1 MEGFSG
7 DSRSPDS
14 GRVRDLE
21 RLREQLDFF
30 VFFHLGAD
38 AEISLR
44 ACQGTLRIAIAHQRI
59 RPLTLELT
67 WERVGELAQSPE
79 AFETYMLD
87 RLTSHRRHQA

>member
-1 MEGFSG
+1 MEKFTG

-14 GRVRDLE
+14 ARVRDLE
-21 RLREQLDFF
+21 RLRERLDFF

-38 AEISLR
+38 AEVGLKASED
-44 ACQGTLRIAIAHQRI
+44 TLRIAISHQRV

-67 WERVGELAQSPE
+67 WKRVGELAESPE

-87 RLTSHRRHQA
+87 QLTSHRRHRE